1 MKGEIKM
8 NKFKDNAFELLEE
21 RGFVFQTTHLE
32 ETKKLLKK
40 GPITFYL
47 GIDPTADD
55 LHIGHFF
62 ALQIF
67 KILQE
72 CGHRGILLIGGATA
86 MIGDPSFK
94 SDMRKLLIK
103 EDVDRNAKE
112 INSILHRFIEVE
124 GDNPA
129 IIVNNADWIRN
140 KSYIDFMR
148 EVGVHFNVAQMLN
161 ADAYKK
167 RLEAG
172 GLTFFEMGYMLMQ
185 GFDFV
190 HLNDKF
196 DCVLEIGGSDQ
207 WGNIIAGV
215 DLSRKMANKEGNE
228 RPLMMG
234 LTCPLLT
241 NANGVKMGKT
251 EKGTLWVSRDKS
263 SSFDFFQHFVNCL
276 DEDVERLLR
285 FFTKIPVDEI
295 EIMCKNDIVSA
306 KKKMAFEVTKLVH
319 GEEEALKVMKTS
331 EELFSKKNINDENMP
346 SEEIKLEKE
355 IINVVDL
362 VAMTSI
368 ASSKSEVRRLIDQKG
383 IEINGNKVSI
393 NDVIYVSKEKE
404 VIIKRGKK
412 VFLKVVMSKI
422 G

>member
-1 MKGEIKM
+1 MKGEIYM

-21 RGFVFQTTHLE
+21 RGFVLQTTHLE

-62 ALQIF
+62 ALQMF

-72 CGHRGILLIGGATA
+72 CGHRGVLLIGGATA

-94 SDMRKLLIK
+94 SDMRKLLTK
-103 EDVDRNAKE
+103 EDVDRNVRE
-112 INSILHRFIEVE
+112 INSILHRFIDVD

-129 IIVNNADWIRN
+129 IIVNNADWIRGRDF
-140 KSYIDFMR
+140 IDFMR

-161 ADAYKK
+161 VEAYKK
-167 RLEAG
+167 RLETG
-172 GLTFFEMGYMLMQ
+172 GLTFFEMSYMLMQ
-185 GFDFV
+185 AFDFV
-190 HLNDKF
+190 HLNDEF

-207 WGNIIAGV
+207 WANIIAGV
-215 DLSRKMANKEGNE
+215 DLSRKMANKVGNE

-251 EKGTLWVSRDKS
+251 EKGTLWVSREKS

-285 FFTKIPVDEI
+285 FFTKIPVCEI
-295 EIMCKNDIVSA
+295 KEMCAKDIVNA
-306 KKKMAFEVTKLVH
+306 KKVMAFEVTKLVH
-319 GEEEALKVMKTS
+319 GEEEAFKVMKTS

-346 SEEIKLEKE
+346 TINLKVNGNS
-355 IINVVDL
+355 INVVDL
-362 VAMTSI
+362 VAMTNLV
-368 ASSKSEVRRLIDQKG
+368 SSKSEIRRLVEQKG
-383 IEINGNKVSI
+383 IEIDGNKVNL
-393 NDVIYVSKEKE
+393 NDKIAIAKDNQIIIKKGKKTFLK
-404 VIIKRGKK
+404 VIIK
-412 VFLKVVMSKI
+412 S
-422 G
+422 